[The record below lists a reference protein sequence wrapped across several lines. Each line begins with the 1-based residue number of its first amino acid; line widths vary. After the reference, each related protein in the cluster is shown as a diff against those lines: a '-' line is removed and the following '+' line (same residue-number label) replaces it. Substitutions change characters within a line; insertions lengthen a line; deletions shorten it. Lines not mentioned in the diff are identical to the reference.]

1 MPCFKFFAYLLHG
14 MDAGLIDERAKEL
27 ALLFS
32 DNLNDPFL
40 LRWEKANIVWF
51 GKDKTLTKEA
61 HFVHQQLLKKKIN
74 HYNTLLQ
81 RLMQLIFKNKTF

>member
-1 MPCFKFFAYLLHG
+1 MNKKYL
-14 MDAGLIDERAKEL
+14 D
-27 ALLFS
+27 S
-32 DNLNDPFL
+32 LNDPFL

-74 HYNTLLQ
+74 TKSQIYWDLIDIHLYSKKKE
-81 RLMQLIFKNKTF
+81 RLKKYYSFNN